1 VSDASIPT
9 IMISLIKNNRLLNKI
24 NPQTLLFFFHNF
36 FINVGTTLVYVSA
49 NVLLLENHPEYSLPI
64 AYIAAA
70 LAVMAAGKIYEYYE
84 HHLILER
91 LSLGTMLA
99 SLFLVVATML
109 LLWLGHGIGT
119 AVAIMVGYR
128 VIYLLINLEFWGL
141 SALVFDVRQSK
152 RLFSVI
158 GSGDMPAKALGA
170 VLAVLIHSP
179 SVLMILLV
187 ISLVFFGLAF
197 YTQILT
203 FRHTDVPNPHH
214 ARPRQ
219 SGSSDSK
226 IVQKYF
232 GGNKLVTALCLGMVA
247 VAAAATWIEYH
258 FFVNVKYK
266 FHSQHEVIFFVGS
279 LLTGT
284 YVISTFVKLLFSGK
298 TVERFGVG
306 FTLYLLPL
314 TTIFISLGLIIS
326 SYFRKDEPSLLVYY
340 CIAYLLFEL
349 VRRTIFDPV
358 FLVLFQPLSTKNR
371 LKGHTLAK
379 GFYEPLGMLIA
390 GILLWIVYSTKLSNT
405 SLAFDL
411 SLLFA
416 IVGLFIFRKAYQQYI
431 VELKSAISKRFIR
444 SGEMASPAEAL
455 PIIAENLKS
464 DKKEEVINAIDWL
477 AKYKESLFRKNVDFL
492 LKNPFVQVRLKT
504 LQTLAI
510 LKTPEISESFYS
522 YIESETDSGCQMLAV
537 QISCSSTKLSNERL
551 ARYLSHPD
559 PDIVRGAILGCWQ
572 AHRSLPLIH
581 GTLRKLFLSDKEQFQ
596 IIALDCINTVGIAS
610 YEDSIRNLLHTGTF
624 KVRRLALDVTASSGS
639 LQLLRELKPFLSGSP
654 KDQLAAAT
662 VSSLMKSGNAGVP
675 ILQEW
680 LDDDE
685 SGERIATVIKVSEK
699 QHYEFILPILFKFIQ
714 HIYQNKHLILS
725 NSTNHINLLLHLT
738 SLKVLSN
745 YKLSSEQKAITSEFV
760 EKELIHAYQLL
771 NAMDENQENKT
782 WNNSL
787 EYELELTSQKLFYL
801 FMVLYDKDAVQN
813 AWKGI
818 KHASK
823 EKRAN
828 SLEMIES
835 LLPRTLYPSLYA
847 LFEDISIVRKRDAL
861 RQYLGNQDADAAI
874 IPLIINQMETSFTPW
889 TIALAIGKWEIKE
902 EELTLLKDLQNH
914 PTRLIQDAARQKY
927 ASLNLSDPLT
937 TSSSDTMKNSDK
949 SRQISEMERI
959 IVLKNTQLFSQTPEN
974 VLSSIAPIMKE
985 ISYPEG
991 QEIFAKGDIGD
1002 SMYIIYA
1009 GEVGIYDGAKQLAL
1023 FDKGEIFG
1031 ELALLDT
1038 EPRSASAVSESDI
1051 LLFRIDQEDF
1061 FELMEERDEIL
1072 RNVLRI
1078 LCQRIRVQ
1086 NEKMRVLALQ

>member
-1 VSDASIPT
+1 
-9 IMISLIKNNRLLNKI
+9 MISLIRNNRFINIINK
-24 NPQTLLFFFHNF
+24 QTLLFFFHNF

-84 HHLILER
+84 HHLVLKR

-99 SLFLVVATML
+99 SLFLVSAVML
-109 LLWLGHGIGT
+109 LLWLGHGIAT
-119 AVAIMVGYR
+119 AIAIMVGYR

-187 ISLVFFGLAF
+187 ISLVFFALAF

-203 FRHTDVPNPHH
+203 FRHTEIPNPHQ

-219 SGSSDSK
+219 SGPSDSR

-232 GGNKLVTALCLGMVA
+232 GGNKLLTALCLGMVA

-266 FHSQHEVIFFVGS
+266 FHSQHDVIFFVGS
-279 LLTGT
+279 LLTAT

-298 TVERFGVG
+298 TVERFGVHY
-306 FTLYLLPL
+306 TLYLLPF
-314 TTIFISLGLIIS
+314 TTVLISLGLLIS

-379 GFYEPLGMLIA
+379 GFYEPLGMLIS
-390 GILLWIVYSTKLSNT
+390 GVLLWLIYTNKLSSI
-405 SLAFDL
+405 SLTFDL
-411 SLLFA
+411 SLLFSIA
-416 IVGLFIFRKAYQQYI
+416 ALFIFRKAYRAYTF
-431 VELKSAISKRFIR
+431 ELKSAISKRFIR
-444 SGEMASPAEAL
+444 SGEMPSPAEAL
-455 PIIAENLKS
+455 PIIIENLHS
-464 DKKEEVINAIDWL
+464 EKKEEVINAIDWL
-477 AKYKESLFRKNVDFL
+477 ARYKKTAFRINVDQL
-492 LKNPFVQVRLKT
+492 LKSPSPQVRLKT
-504 LQTLAI
+504 LQTLFT
-510 LKTPEISESFYS
+510 LGKPELTATFFAYL
-522 YIESETDSGCQMLAV
+522 ESEKDTACQTLSVRIACASSG
-537 QISCSSTKLSNERL
+537 LSEEKV
-551 ARYLSHPD
+551 ARYLAHPD
-559 PDIVRGAILGCWQ
+559 WDIVKGAVVGCWE
-572 AHRSLPLIH
+572 SDKFLPLMH
-581 GTLRKLFLSDKEQFQ
+581 VTLRKLFVSDNEQAMLTALECIQ
-596 IIALDCINTVGIAS
+596 IIGIRPYESSLLNLLQNGTEKVKHTAVEVIAS
-610 YEDSIRNLLHTGTF
+610 DL
-624 KVRRLALDVTASSGS
+624 SGS
-639 LQLLRELKPFLSGSP
+639 LMDELRPLLSGPLS
-654 KDQLAAAT
+654 KKT
-662 VSSLMKSGNAGVP
+662 VPSLIKSGGAG
-675 ILQEW
+675 LELLKDW
-680 LDDDE
+680 LKNDE
-685 SGERIATVIKVSEK
+685 SGEKIVTVIKASEK
-699 QHYEFILPILFKFIQ
+699 VKHEFILPLLFEHLK
-714 HIYQNKHLILS
+714 HIYQYEHIDHSIHLKNITPFIHLSVLKILS
-725 NSTNHINLLLHLT
+725 NYTLSAHQKSVTN
-738 SLKVLSN
+738 
-745 YKLSSEQKAITSEFV
+745 EFA
-760 EKELIHAYQLL
+760 EKELVHAYQLL
-771 NAMDENQENKT
+771 NGMDIDNTNAG
-782 WNNSL
+782 WNATL
-787 EYELELTSQKLFYL
+787 DYELELTGQRLFYL
-801 FMVLYDKDAVQN
+801 FMMLYDRDVVHN

-818 KHASK
+818 RHASK

-828 SLEMIES
+828 SLEMIEN
-835 LLPRTLYPSLYA
+835 LLPRTLYPSLHA
-847 LFEDISIVRKRDAL
+847 LFEDITITKKQDVL
-861 RQYLGNQDADAAI
+861 RQYLGNQDMGT
-874 IPLIINQMETSFTPW
+874 PLINLILMKQETTFTTW
-889 TIALAIGKWEIKE
+889 TIALAIQRATVQNADP
-902 EELTLLKDLQNH
+902 ELLTSLANHQN
-914 PTRLIQDAARQKY
+914 RLISEAANQKFLE
-927 ASLNLSDPLT
+927 LNYKDPISTMIKKSDNT
-937 TSSSDTMKNSDK
+937 
-949 SRQISEMERI
+949 RQISEMERI
-959 IVLKNTQLFSQTPEN
+959 IVLKNTQLFSKTPEN

-985 ISYPEG
+985 VSYQEG

-1009 GEVGIYDGAKQLAL
+1009 GEVGIYDGTKQLAL

-1038 EPRSASAVSESDI
+1038 EPRSATTLAESDV

-1086 NEKMRVLALQ
+1086 NEKMRLLGTNG

>member
-1 VSDASIPT
+1 MT
-9 IMISLIKNNRLLNKI
+9 SLIKNNRFFSTI

-49 NVLLLENHPEYSLPI
+49 NVLLLENHPESSLPL
-64 AYIAAA
+64 AYIAAG
-70 LAVMAAGKIYEYYE
+70 LAVMIAGKIYEYYE
-84 HHLILER
+84 HHLILKR
-91 LSLGTMLA
+91 LSLGTMFA
-99 SLFLVVATML
+99 SLFMVVTVML
-109 LLWLGHGIGT
+109 LLWLGHGIAT
-119 AVAIMVGYR
+119 AIAIMVGYR

-187 ISLVFFGLAF
+187 ISLVFFALAF

-203 FRHTDVPNPHH
+203 FRNTEIPNPHH

-219 SGSSDSK
+219 SEVTESK

-247 VAAAATWIEYH
+247 IAATATWIEYH

-284 YVISTFVKLLFSGK
+284 YVISTFVKMLFSGK
-298 TVERFGVG
+298 TVERFGVRY
-306 FTLYLLPL
+306 TLYLLPL
-314 TTIFISLGLIIS
+314 TTVLISLGLLIS
-326 SYFRKDEPSLLVYY
+326 SYFKKDEPSLLVYY

-390 GILLWIVYSTKLSNT
+390 GALLWFVYTQKMSDI
-405 SLAFDL
+405 SLTFDL

-416 IVGLFIFRKAYQQYI
+416 IAALFIFRKAYSQYML
-431 VELKSAISKRFIR
+431 ELKSAISKRFIK
-444 SGEMASPAEAL
+444 SGEMASPGEAL
-455 PIIAENLKS
+455 PIISENLKS
-464 DKKEEVINAIDWL
+464 EKKEEVINAIDWL
-477 AKYKESLFRKNVDFL
+477 SRYKDSVLRRNLDFL

-504 LQTLAI
+504 LQVLSQ
-510 LKTPEISESFYS
+510 LEKPELSESFNA
-522 YIESETDSGCQMLAV
+522 YIESEPDSACQTLAV
-537 QISCSSTKLSNERL
+537 RIICSATKLSDERL
-551 ARYLSHPD
+551 ARYLAHQD
-559 PDIVRGAILGCWQ
+559 PDIVRGAILGCWE
-572 AHRSLPLIH
+572 AHKALPLIH
-581 GTLRKLFLSDKEQFQ
+581 GTLRKLFLSEKEQFQ
-596 IIALDCINTVGIAS
+596 IIALDCIKSVGIAS
-610 YEDSIRNLLHTGTF
+610 YEDAIKNLLRKGTF
-624 KVRRLALDVTASSGS
+624 KVRQQALDVIAASGS
-639 LQLLRELKPFLSGSP
+639 RQLLNELKPFLNPHS
-654 KDQLAAAT
+654 DRQLSAAT
-662 VSSLMKSGNAGVP
+662 VSSLMKSGNLGIP
-675 ILQEW
+675 IIQEW

-685 SGERIATVIKVSEK
+685 AGERISMLIKVSEK
-699 QHYEFILPILFKFIQ
+699 HHHEFILPLLFKLIQNIYRQKHLSGAPDAQ
-714 HIYQNKHLILS
+714 HITSSVHS
-725 NSTNHINLLLHLT
+725 NA
-738 SLKVLSN
+738 LKVLSN
-745 YKLSSEQKAITSEFV
+745 YCLNDEQKQVAAEFV
-760 EKELIHAYQLL
+760 EKELVHAYQLL
-771 NAMDENQENKT
+771 NGMNENKADQV

-787 EYELELTSQKLFYL
+787 EYELDLTSQRLFYL
-801 FMVLYDKDAVQN
+801 FMLLYDRDAVQN

-835 LLPRTLYPSLYA
+835 LLPRTLYPLLHA
-847 LFEDISIVRKRDAL
+847 LFEDISIDKKRDAL
-861 RQYLGNQDADAAI
+861 RQYLGNQDTGLPI
-874 IPLIINQMETSFTPW
+874 IPIILNQLETSFTSW
-889 TIALAIGKWEIKE
+889 TIALAIEKWNVQEP
-902 EELTLLKDLQNH
+902 ELSVLEGLLNH
-914 PTRLIQDAARQKY
+914 PTSLIRDAAREKY
-927 ASLNLSDPLT
+927 KHLIKAENIKIIAPYNMKTLE
-937 TSSSDTMKNSDK
+937 TSS
-949 SRQISEMERI
+949 QISEMERI
-959 IVLKNTQLFSQTPEN
+959 IVLKNTQLFSTTPEN

-985 ISYPEG
+985 VSYQEG
-991 QEIFAKGDIGD
+991 QQIFAKGDLGD

-1038 EPRSASAVSESDI
+1038 EPRSASTVAESDI

-1086 NEKMRVLALQ
+1086 NEKMRLLAAH